1 MNKREIGEEVKY
13 QEWRYGKIIE
23 INNNLVTI
31 QLKDGERVIKDI
43 SELRTNKMLPKYID
57 FIFNKYRV
65 RVRGVSLGLFETLE
79 EAVQARDE
87 YMAKIKG

>member
-23 INNNLVTI
+23 INKNLVTI

>member
-23 INNNLVTI
+23 INKNLVTI

-65 RVRGVSLGLFETLE
+65 RVKGVSLGLFETLE
-79 EAVQARDE
+79 KAVQARDE

>member
-23 INNNLVTI
+23 INKNLVTI

-65 RVRGVSLGLFETLE
+65 RVKGVSLGLFETLE